1 MAPQPSSN
9 GVKPKSNTQS
19 PASRPKG
26 STTPGALTYA
36 LLRLLDLPLQYKLL
50 TTWGP
55 RLISSLNGTPL
66 PPSPSLLSPTIP
78 GTLPGLS
85 PYYSLIFGL
94 ATASALKHTWWSFS
108 ILNYVFNLPLVSAI
122 AGYNTGLNI
131 INGLLSLWALS
142 SNNPFGDALTSGSWS
157 ELFDVRKSSVPIGVA
172 LFALG
177 MGIEIAAEVQRK
189 NFKAKEENRD
199 RPFSGGLFGVVR
211 NVNYLGY
218 LLWRVGYAICCAG
231 LPWAA
236 VILVQQGSDFA
247 FRAVPEMDAYCE
259 QRYGEQ
265 WEEVRKKVPHRL
277 IPYIY

>member
-1 MAPQPSSN
+1 MASQPNGSSD
-9 GVKPKSNTQS
+9 KPKTNTQS
-19 PASRPKG
+19 PAYRPKG

-55 RLISSLNGTPL
+55 SLISTLHGTPL
-66 PPSPSLLSPTIP
+66 TPSPSLLSPTAPNTI
-78 GTLPGLS
+78 PGLS
-85 PYYSLIFGL
+85 PYYTLIFGL

-108 ILNYVFNLPLVSAI
+108 ILNYVFRLPLMTGI

-131 INGLLSLWALS
+131 VNGVLSLWAVS
-142 SNNPFGDALTSGSWS
+142 SNNPFRAALTSGSWS
-157 ELFDVRKSSVPIGVA
+157 ELFDIRNSSVPIGVA
-172 LFALG
+172 LFAVG
-177 MGIEIAAEVQRK
+177 MGVEIAAEVQRK
-189 NFKAKEENRD
+189 AFKARPENKD
-199 RPFSGGLFGVVR
+199 RPFAGGLFGVVR
-211 NVNYLGY
+211 NVNYTGY

-236 VILVQQGSDFA
+236 VILVQQGGDFA
-247 FRAVPEMDAYCE
+247 FRAVPEMDSYCE

-265 WEEVRKKVPHRL
+265 WDEVRKKVPYRL